1 MKAELFLDTGY
12 VIALSVPNDRYH
24 EQAVRLAEQIE
35 ENNIRLV
42 TTHAILL
49 EIGNALSKE
58 RYRPAAVKLIDSL
71 ENDPN
76 VEIVPLSE
84 NLFSRAFRLYRERSD
99 KEWGLIDCV
108 SFVVMKDREITEALT
123 SDEHYEQSGFR
134 ALLKEPSL

>member
-1 MKAELFLDTGY
+1 MKDELFLDTGY
-12 VIALSVPNDRYH
+12 VIALSVANDRYH
-24 EQAVRLAEQIE
+24 EHALRLAEQIE
-35 ENNIRLV
+35 EQNIRLV
-42 TTHAILL
+42 TTRAILL

-58 RYRPAAVKLIDSL
+58 RYRPAAVKLIESL

-84 NLFSRAFRLYRERSD
+84 DLFTRAFQLYKDRAD
-99 KEWGLIDCV
+99 KDWGLIDCV
-108 SFVVMKDREITEALT
+108 SFVVMKDRKIMDALT

>member
-1 MKAELFLDTGY
+1 VAD
-12 VIALSVPNDRYH
+12 DRYH
-24 EQAVRLAEQIE
+24 EKAVRLAEQIE
-35 ENNIRLV
+35 EQNIRLV
-42 TTHAILL
+42 TTRAILL

-71 ENDPN
+71 ENDPT

-84 NLFSRAFRLYRERSD
+84 KIFSQAFRLYRDRAD

-108 SFVVMKDREITEALT
+108 SFVVMKDREISEALT

-134 ALLKEPSL
+134 ALLKEPSP

>member
-12 VIALSVPNDRYH
+12 VIALSGANDRYH
-24 EQAVRLAEQIE
+24 AQAVRLAEQIE
-35 ENNIRLV
+35 GNNIRLV

-49 EIGNALSKE
+49 EIGNALSRE
-58 RYRPAAVKLIDSL
+58 RYRPAAVRLIDSL
-71 ENDPN
+71 QNDPN

-84 NLFSRAFRLYRERSD
+84 SLFSQAFQLYRDRSD

-108 SFVVMKDREITEALT
+108 SFVVMKDRQIRDALT

-134 ALLKEPSL
+134 ALLKELSL